1 MKSYKLKIKGKSYEV
16 NVNDLIDNSVKVEVN
31 GVTYDVEIEH
41 SPKSTKTPT
50 LLRTPV
56 PQEPAQSKVIKKAYS
71 GGFLVKAPL
80 PGTVLKV
87 LVKEGDKVNK
97 GDKMIVMEAMKMENN
112 ITAERDGVI
121 KSIKVSPGTTVLQ
134 NDDLLEIG

>member
-1 MKSYKLKIKGKSYEV
+1 MKSYKLKINGKDFDV

-31 GVTYDVEIEH
+31 GVSYNVEIDH
-41 SPKSTKTPT
+41 SPKTTKTPT

-56 PQEPAQSKVIKKAYS
+56 PQEPGQSKVIKKAYA

-87 LVKEGDKVNK
+87 LVGEGDKVSK
-97 GDKMIVMEAMKMENN
+97 GDKLIVMEAMKMENN

-121 KSIKVSPGTTVLQ
+121 KSIKVAPGTTVLQ